1 MDPNMKNDN
10 FDISKIESGS
20 SIRDTIKNIKTEMLK
35 IEKRQKLGENL
46 DREDILSKQ
55 FSGFSD
61 KYPTLFQK
69 IINRELENDAM
80 LEHMLSML
88 DRVKGGNLSEFDASV
103 DVGKKLYNTHVAPK
117 INKKD

>member
-1 MDPNMKNDN
+1 
-10 FDISKIESGS
+10 
-20 SIRDTIKNIKTEMLK
+20 
-35 IEKRQKLGENL
+35 
-46 DREDILSKQ
+46 
-55 FSGFSD
+55 
-61 KYPTLFQK
+61 
-69 IINRELENDAM
+69 M